1 MLTPLRSRFVAR
13 SVPFAVVGVIAGLG
27 AGLAA
32 TPQQRAPSASLE
44 AETYRARVE
53 AFRAKHEQDYRRDF
67 VTIAGL
73 HFLEPGVHRLGSD
86 PAADIVLARSVP
98 FTVGRLSVDRGR
110 VVFEPAPDVA
120 IMQDGRPVKGPT
132 VIKEPGK
139 PAAPELSIG
148 RVRMV
153 VHESGERLSLRVW
166 DPDGEQ
172 ARGFQ
177 GFRWFTIDPS
187 YRVVA
192 RFIRDASPRT
202 LEVVNTFNDVVS
214 YKTEGVVEFELHGR
228 TLRLRPFTTR
238 PGRLYFVFRDASSG
252 EETYA
257 TGRFLYADLLEDGTT
272 VLDFN
277 EAYNPPCAFNPY
289 TTCPLPMK
297 ENILPLKILAG
308 ERAYAGKM
316 KFPQE

>member
-1 MLTPLRSRFVAR
+1 MRWTTHWHRFGCLMLAVVSAR
-13 SVPFAVVGVIAGLG
+13 S
-27 AGLAA
+27 LAA
-32 TPQQRAPSASLE
+32 TQQSAPPPRESE
-44 AETYRARVE
+44 IIARVE

-73 HFLEPGVHRLGSD
+73 HFLKPGVQRLGSD

-98 FTVGRLSVDRGR
+98 ATVGRISVDRGR
-110 VVFEPAPDVA
+110 VVFEPAPGVA
-120 IMQDGRPVKGPT
+120 ITQDRKSINGPT
-132 VIKEPGK
+132 VLKEPEK

-192 RFIRDASPRT
+192 RFIPDTSPRT
-202 LEVVNTFNDVVS
+202 LEVVNTFNDIAS
-214 YKTEGVVEFELHGR
+214 YKTEGVVEFELQGR

-252 EETYA
+252 EETYG

-289 TTCPLPMK
+289 TTCPLPLK
-297 ENILPLKILAG
+297 ENILPVKILAG
-308 ERAYAGKM
+308 ERAYAGKA
-316 KFPQE
+316 KSPQE

>member
-1 MLTPLRSRFVAR
+1 M
-13 SVPFAVVGVIAGLG
+13 FAVVVALG
-27 AGLAA
+27 AGSPAA
-32 TPQQRAPSASLE
+32 RQQRTTPARGSE
-44 AETYRARVE
+44 NYRARVE

-86 PAADIVLARSVP
+86 PAGEIVLGRSVP
-98 FTVGRLSVDRGR
+98 STVGRLSVDSGR
-110 VVFEPAPDVA
+110 VVFEPASGVV
-120 IMQDGRPVKGPT
+120 ITKNGKPVEGAT
-132 VIKEPGK
+132 VLKEPGK
-139 PAAPELSIG
+139 PAAPELSID

-172 ARGFQ
+172 ARNFQ

-202 LEVVNTFNDVVS
+202 LEVVNTFNDVVA
-214 YKTEGVVEFELHGR
+214 YQTEGVVEFELHGR

-257 TGRFLYADLLEDGTT
+257 TGRFLYTDLLEEGTT

-297 ENILPLKILAG
+297 ENILPVKILAG
-308 ERAYAGKM
+308 ERAYAGKT
-316 KFPQE
+316 K

>member
-1 MLTPLRSRFVAR
+1 MFTIIATLAAGSR
-13 SVPFAVVGVIAGLG
+13 G
-27 AGLAA
+27 AGQERAA
-32 TPQQRAPSASLE
+32 PPSSPDD
-44 AETYRARVE
+44 YRARVE

-73 HFLEPGVHRLGSD
+73 HFLKPGVHRLGSD
-86 PAADIVLARSVP
+86 PAADIVLAPSVP
-98 FTVGRLSVDRGR
+98 ATVGRLSVEHGR
-110 VVFEPAPDVA
+110 VVLEPASGVA
-120 IMQDGRPVKGPT
+120 ITQNGKPIEGAT
-132 VIKEPGK
+132 VLKEPGK
-139 PAAPELSIG
+139 PSAPELSID

-172 ARGFQ
+172 ARAFQ
-177 GFRWFTIDPS
+177 GFRWFEIDPS

-192 RFIRDASPRT
+192 RFIRDASPKT
-202 LEVVNTFNDVVS
+202 LEIVNTFNDVVS

-252 EETYA
+252 VETYG

-289 TTCPLPMK
+289 TTCPLPMR
-297 ENILPLKILAG
+297 ENILPVKILAG
-308 ERAYAGKM
+308 ERAYAGTTK
-316 KFPQE
+316 

>member
-1 MLTPLRSRFVAR
+1 MFIVVATL
-13 SVPFAVVGVIAGLG
+13 AAGSPG
-27 AGLAA
+27 AGQERAA
-32 TPQQRAPSASLE
+32 PPRGPDD
-44 AETYRARVE
+44 YRTRIE
-53 AFRAKHEQDYRRDF
+53 AFRAKHEQDYRREY

-73 HFLEPGVHRLGSD
+73 HFLKSGVSRLGSD
-86 PAADIVLARSVP
+86 PAADIVLAPSVP
-98 FTVGRLSVDRGR
+98 ATVGRLSVENGR
-110 VVFEPAPDVA
+110 VVFEPASGVG
-120 IMQDGRPVKGPT
+120 ITQNGKPVERAT
-132 VIKEPGK
+132 VLKEPGK
-139 PAAPELSIG
+139 PAAPELSID

-172 ARGFQ
+172 ARAFQ
-177 GFRWFTIDPS
+177 GFRWFEIDPS

-192 RFIRDASPRT
+192 RFIRDTSPRT

-214 YKTEGVVEFELHGR
+214 YKTEGVVEFELQGR

-252 EETYA
+252 VETYG

-277 EAYNPPCAFNPY
+277 EAYNPPCAFNPH
-289 TTCPLPMK
+289 TTCPLPLR
-297 ENILPLKILAG
+297 ENILPVKILAG
-308 ERAYAGKM
+308 ERAYAGKT
-316 KFPQE
+316 KSPED

>member
-1 MLTPLRSRFVAR
+1 MLTGLRSRFVAR
-13 SVPFAVVGVIAGLG
+13 SVPFAVVGVVAGLG
-27 AGLAA
+27 AGVPAA
-32 TPQQRAPSASLE
+32 PQQRATPARESE
-44 AETYRARVE
+44 IIARVE

-86 PAADIVLARSVP
+86 AAADIVLARSVP
-98 FTVGRLSVDRGR
+98 STVGRLSVDGGR
-110 VVFEPAPDVA
+110 VVFEPAPGVA
-120 IMQDGRPVKGPT
+120 IMQYGRAVKGTT
-132 VIKEPGK
+132 VLKEPGK
-139 PAAPELSIG
+139 PAAPELSID

-166 DPDGEQ
+166 DPDGEP
-172 ARGFQ
+172 ARGFK
-177 GFRWFTIDPS
+177 GFRWFTIDAS
-187 YRVVA
+187 YRVAA
-192 RFIRDASPRT
+192 RFIRDASPKT
-202 LEVVNTFNDVVS
+202 VEVVNTFNDVVS

-252 EETYA
+252 EETYG

-297 ENILPLKILAG
+297 ENILPLKVLAG
-308 ERAYAGKM
+308 ERAYAGKT
-316 KFPQE
+316 KSPQE